1 MKLRKLEKHLRRHCC
16 RVDPEGGSHTIWV
29 NLFNGR
35 VQAVP
40 RHKEIQH
47 NTARSICR
55 ALEIPVPEGES

>member
-16 RVDPEGGSHTIWV
+16 RVQREGGSHTIWE
-29 NLFNGR
+29 NQLNGR

-40 RHKEIQH
+40 RHKEVQT

-55 ALEIPVPEGES
+55 VLKIPPPEGES